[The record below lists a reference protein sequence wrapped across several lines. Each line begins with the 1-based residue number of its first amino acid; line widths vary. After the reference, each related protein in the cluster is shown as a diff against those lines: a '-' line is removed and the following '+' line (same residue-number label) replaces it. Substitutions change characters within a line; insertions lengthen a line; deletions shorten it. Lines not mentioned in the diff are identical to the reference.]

1 MCKVTFL
8 FCLDPTSDV
17 RTQAESLNDSLTEQ
31 RAEVSEGQ
39 GGVGGLDGHRV
50 RKGSWRWRSEVVVD
64 TGGWHWH
71 RRPNVLHCMWNYS
84 GQTYFTLDLDAVR
97 MINAF
102 YCICFV
108 PLKKKKYSLL

>member
-31 RAEVSEGQ
+31 RAEVSERQ

-50 RKGSWRWRSEVVVD
+50 R
-64 TGGWHWH
+64 
-71 RRPNVLHCMWNYS
+71 
-84 GQTYFTLDLDAVR
+84 
-97 MINAF
+97 
-102 YCICFV
+102 
-108 PLKKKKYSLL
+108 